1 MRRRLAVADAGAEVL
16 PVPLA
21 FDAAVAG
28 RLTWAELFPRIALS
42 REPDDEEAGGLL
54 IGTDDEDDDGATEA
68 VPLLSPGCPDA
79 GTCALAVFPLPAG
92 PVCLFAVAARAVE
105 ADEAVGMK
113 QDGRGRQGLL
123 RNSLCRVFICFEVM
137 CLCTILNVRVCVCV
151 QCMLLSNRPP
161 FRCLP
166 DQRVDLLPPAI
177 HSPVWRSVTTA
188 RGQLTCVG
196 QQPTHTPFRF
206 LEKSFVSTQD
216 SKQRTHRQADGFDE
230 R

>member
-1 MRRRLAVADAGAEVL
+1 ML

-68 VPLLSPGCPDA
+68 VALLSPGCPDA
-79 GTCALAVFPLPAG
+79 GACVLAVFPLTAG

-105 ADEAVGMK
+105 ADAAVGME

-123 RNSLCRVFICFEVM
+123 CNSVCLYMLRSDVFV
-137 CLCTILNVRVCVCV
+137 LNI
-151 QCMLLSNRPP
+151 Q
-161 FRCLP
+161 
-166 DQRVDLLPPAI
+166 
-177 HSPVWRSVTTA
+177 
-188 RGQLTCVG
+188 
-196 QQPTHTPFRF
+196 
-206 LEKSFVSTQD
+206 
-216 SKQRTHRQADGFDE
+216 
-230 R
+230 